1 MSEGR
6 RGSERWWASFSLILP
21 LTIAHTLYPLH
32 KDLTAI
38 RKAQAFPFTQVKDY
52 LPG

>member
-1 MSEGR
+1 MAEGSL
-6 RGSERWWASFSLILP
+6 GSERWWASFSLILP